1 MLLIRIPTGSKF
13 FKLIHAAQSL
23 VFQLMNL
30 DSTFLFSFWKETVM
44 PQGFTESSYFLQILK
59 ANPDDKE
66 FFRGSTL
73 LWYMDDLLFCFPS
86 QTSSGVL

>member
-1 MLLIRIPTGSKF
+1 MLLICIPIGSKF

-30 DSTFLFSFWKETVM
+30 DNTFLLSFWKEIVV

-59 ANPDDKE
+59 ANRDDKE

-73 LWYMDDLLFCFPS
+73 LCFFAFLLKLLHRKAAS
-86 QTSSGVL
+86 TR